1 MEYMRIEG
9 FLGGA
14 ISKLINKGIAEKVG
28 YRPNVSIDSLNFR
41 TVDKG
46 EVNMRTREVISSED
60 RVLVDL
66 SVSMTMDDFN
76 KLIEE
81 ATK

>member
-14 ISKLINKGIAEKVG
+14 ISKLINKGIESKFGYKPDILLDQFHLKTEDELVTANLTVTMKQSDFEK
-28 YRPNVSIDSLNFR
+28 LF
-41 TVDKG
+41 
-46 EVNMRTREVISSED
+46 
-60 RVLVDL
+60 
-66 SVSMTMDDFN
+66 
-76 KLIEE
+76 EE

>member
-1 MEYMRIEG
+1 MEYMKIEG

-14 ISKLINKGIAEKVG
+14 VSKLINKGVEAKFG
-28 YRPNVSIDSLNFR
+28 YKSDIELRGFKLYADDDDDYIQIDTSIRVS
-41 TVDKG
+41 
-46 EVNMRTREVISSED
+46 RE
-60 RVLVDL
+60 
-66 SVSMTMDDFN
+66 DFN

>member
-14 ISKLINKGIAEKVG
+14 FSKLINKAVETKTGFKPE
-28 YRPNVSIDSLNFR
+28 IDLQSLNLKTTDEE
-41 TVDKG
+41 TV
-46 EVNMRTREVISSED
+46 EMT
-60 RVLVDL
+60 LT
-66 SVSMTMDDFN
+66 VSMSQEAFN

>member
-1 MEYMRIEG
+1 MEYMKIEG

-14 ISKLINKGIAEKVG
+14 ISKLINKGIESKFG
-28 YRPNVSIDSLNFR
+28 YRPDISIDNLSLR
-41 TVDKG
+41 TK
-46 EVNMRTREVISSED
+46 EITTLNMKTNESTTEED
-60 RVLVDL
+60 GIVVDL
-66 SVSMTMDDFN
+66 RLSMTQADFD

>member
-1 MEYMRIEG
+1 MRNYLERLEWRKEMEYMKIDG

-14 ISKLINKGIAEKVG
+14 FSKLINKAVETKTGFKPEIG
-28 YRPNVSIDSLNFR
+28 LQSLNLKATDEE
-41 TVDKG
+41 TV
-46 EVNMRTREVISSED
+46 ELNLT
-60 RVLVDL
+60 
-66 SVSMTMDDFN
+66 VSMTKDAFE

>member
-14 ISKLINKGIAEKVG
+14 ISKLINKGIETKVG
-28 YRPNVSIDSLNFR
+28 YKSDLELKSLKLYTDDDNDY
-41 TVDKG
+41 VQA
-46 EVNMRTREVISSED
+46 
-60 RVLVDL
+60 DL
-66 SVSMTMDDFN
+66 SVRMSQEDFN

>member
-14 ISKLINKGIAEKVG
+14 ISKLINKGIESKFG
-28 YRPNVSIDSLNFR
+28 YRPDISLDQFHLK
-41 TVDKG
+41 TSEEEMI
-46 EVNMRTREVISSED
+46 EVNMTVK
-60 RVLVDL
+60 
-66 SVSMTMDDFN
+66 MTQSDFN
-76 KLIEE
+76 KLFEE

>member
-1 MEYMRIEG
+1 MEYMKIEG

-14 ISKLINKGIAEKVG
+14 ISKLINKGIESKFG
-28 YRPNVSIDSLNFR
+28 YKPDISLKNFNLK
-41 TVDKG
+41 TD
-46 EVNMRTREVISSED
+46 VNQNTHEEIMV
-60 RVLVDL
+60 VDL
-66 SVSMTMDDFN
+66 SVYMTKEDFN

>member
-1 MEYMRIEG
+1 MEYMKIEG

-14 ISKLINKGIAEKVG
+14 VSKLINKGIESKFG
-28 YRPNVSIDSLNFR
+28 YKPDIELRGFKLYADDDNDYIQIDTSIRVS
-41 TVDKG
+41 
-46 EVNMRTREVISSED
+46 RE
-60 RVLVDL
+60 
-66 SVSMTMDDFN
+66 DFN

>member
-1 MEYMRIEG
+1 MEYMKIEG

-14 ISKLINKGIAEKVG
+14 ISKLINKGIESKFG
-28 YRPNVSIDSLNFR
+28 YKPDISLKNFNLKTDINPNTHEEIMV
-41 TVDKG
+41 
-46 EVNMRTREVISSED
+46 
-60 RVLVDL
+60 VDL
-66 SVSMTMDDFN
+66 SVYMTQEDFN

>member
-14 ISKLINKGIAEKVG
+14 VSKLINKGIAEKFG
-28 YRPNVSIDSLNFR
+28 CRPNINIDSLNLR
-41 TVDKG
+41 TIDKG
-46 EVNMRTREVISSED
+46 EIDMRTREVISSED

-76 KLIEE
+76 KLIEGV
-81 ATK
+81 TK

>member
-9 FLGGA
+9 FLGNA
-14 ISKLINKGIAEKVG
+14 ISKMINKGVESKFG
-28 YRPNVSIDSLNFR
+28 YKPGVALKNLNLK
-41 TVDKG
+41 TDINPDTH
-46 EVNMRTREVISSED
+46 EEI
-60 RVLVDL
+60 VLVDL
-66 SVSMTMDDFN
+66 SVYMTQNDFN

>member
-14 ISKLINKGIAEKVG
+14 ISKLINKGIAEKFG
-28 YRPNVSIDSLNFR
+28 YRPNISIDSLNFR
-41 TVDKG
+41 TVDAG

>member
-9 FLGGA
+9 FLGKA
-14 ISKLINKGIAEKVG
+14 FSKLINKAVENKVGFKPEIDLSNMSLRTTDAEKVEL
-28 YRPNVSIDSLNFR
+28 NVTVSITKEAF
-41 TVDKG
+41 
-46 EVNMRTREVISSED
+46 E
-60 RVLVDL
+60 
-66 SVSMTMDDFN
+66 